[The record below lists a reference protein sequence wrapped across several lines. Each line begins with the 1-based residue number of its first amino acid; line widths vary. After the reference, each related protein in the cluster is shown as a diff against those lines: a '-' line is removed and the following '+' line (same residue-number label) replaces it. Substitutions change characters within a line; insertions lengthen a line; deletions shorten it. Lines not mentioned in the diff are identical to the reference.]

1 MNWKRALAG
10 GFLAELLV
18 LVLITPVAV
27 AVGLDKIGDPKNV
40 PPALGYA
47 VVVASFVAPLLLT
60 QWVAKRVTSR
70 FVLHGFVVGLTA
82 FVIYMIPITMSG
94 ESQPAIYWAAHAAKT
109 LGGLTGGFVAA
120 RRHAARGTTARVSSA

>member
-18 LVLITPVAV
+18 LVLIAPVAV
-27 AVGLDKIGDPKNV
+27 AVGLDTLGDPANV

-47 VVVASFVAPLLLT
+47 VVIASFVAPLLLT
-60 QWVAKRVTSR
+60 QWVAKRVGSQ
-70 FVLHGFVVGLTA
+70 FVLHGFLVGFTA
-82 FVIYMIPITMSG
+82 FVIYMIPMALSG
-94 ESQPAIYWAAHAAKT
+94 ESQPAIYWAAHAAKI

-120 RRHAARGTTARVSSA
+120 RRHAGRGAVQLSL